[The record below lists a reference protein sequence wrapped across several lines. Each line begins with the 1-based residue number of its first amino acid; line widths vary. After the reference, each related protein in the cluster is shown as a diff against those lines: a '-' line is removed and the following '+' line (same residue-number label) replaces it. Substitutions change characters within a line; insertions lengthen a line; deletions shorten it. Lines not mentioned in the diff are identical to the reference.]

1 MTNKEMLSQTIPIIR
16 ETIAERPAVKAQ
28 IRWPSA
34 LQKFML
40 WLKGEKG
47 NKTLTPDPAAELI
60 AQIENEEVASIVRD
74 LHYKTPKS
82 LQAMRKIC
90 EECFILP
97 DDCPHYDYS
106 IFDVKK
112 ATRKLSVQPRHT
124 HSQVV
129 TELQKINHELAN
141 HLNEY
146 LEETL
151 EAVELEATQ

>member
-1 MTNKEMLSQTIPIIR
+1 MTNKEMLSHTIPVIH
-16 ETIAERPAVKAQ
+16 ETIAEQPAVKALT
-28 IRWPSA
+28 RWPGP
-34 LQKFML
+34 LKKFID
-40 WLKGEKG
+40 WLKGEDE
-47 NKTLTPDPAAELI
+47 TFTPDPAAEII
-60 AQIENEEVASIVRD
+60 AQIENEEVATIVRD

-97 DDCPHYDYS
+97 DDCPYYDYS

-112 ATRKLSVQPRHT
+112 ATRRLVVQPKHT

-129 TELQKINHELAN
+129 EELQKINHELAS

-146 LEETL
+146 LDEI
-151 EAVELEATQ
+151 

>member
-1 MTNKEMLSQTIPIIR
+1 MTNKEMLIPVIEGTMTGEPAHSARSQW
-16 ETIAERPAVKAQ
+16 EK
-28 IRWPSA
+28 
-34 LQKFML
+34 ML
-40 WLKGEKG
+40 GNFWLWFKGEKG
-47 NKTLTPDPAAELI
+47 NKTFTPDPAADLI

-74 LHYKTPKS
+74 LHYRTPKS

-97 DDCPHYDYS
+97 DDCPYYDYS

-112 ATRKLSVQPRHT
+112 ATRRLSVQPRHT

-146 LEETL
+146 LEET
-151 EAVELEATQ
+151 

>member
-16 ETIAERPAVKAQ
+16 ETIAERPEVKAQ
-28 IRWPSA
+28 IRWPGA

-40 WLKGEKG
+40 WLKGD
-47 NKTLTPDPAAELI
+47 KTFTPDPAAELI

-97 DDCPHYDYS
+97 DDCPYYDYS

-112 ATRKLSVQPRHT
+112 ATRRLSVQPRHT

-146 LEETL
+146 LEERL
-151 EAVELEATQ
+151 EA

>member
-1 MTNKEMLSQTIPIIR
+1 MTNKEMLIPVIEGTMTGEPAHNARSQWG
-16 ETIAERPAVKAQ
+16 KMLGNF
-28 IRWPSA
+28 W
-34 LQKFML
+34 L

-47 NKTLTPDPAAELI
+47 NKTFTPDPAADLI

-74 LHYKTPKS
+74 LHYRTPKS

-97 DDCPHYDYS
+97 DDCPYYDYS

-112 ATRKLSVQPRHT
+112 ATRKLSVQPKHT

-146 LEETL
+146 LEERL
-151 EAVELEATQ
+151 EA

>member
-1 MTNKEMLSQTIPIIR
+1 MLSQTIPIIR

-60 AQIENEEVASIVRD
+60 AQIENEEVANIVRD

-97 DDCPHYDYS
+97 DDCPYYDYS

-112 ATRKLSVQPRHT
+112 AIRRLVVQPKHT

-146 LEETL
+146 LEERL
-151 EAVELEATQ
+151 EA

>member
-1 MTNKEMLSQTIPIIR
+1 MLSHTIPIIH
-16 ETIAERPAVKAQ
+16 ETVAKQPAVKAP

-34 LQKFML
+34 LNKLMD
-40 WLKGEKG
+40 WLRGENE
-47 NKTLTPDPAAELI
+47 NKTFTPDPAAEII

-90 EECFILP
+90 EDCFILP

-112 ATRKLSVQPRHT
+112 ATRKLAVQPKHT

-129 TELQKINHELAN
+129 EELQKINHELAY

-146 LEETL
+146 LEET
-151 EAVELEATQ
+151 

>member
-1 MTNKEMLSQTIPIIR
+1 MTNKEMLSHTIPIIH
-16 ETIAERPAVKAQ
+16 ETIAGHPADTHEAK
-28 IRWPSA
+28 WTYP
-34 LQKFML
+34 LKKFML

-47 NKTLTPDPAAELI
+47 NKTLTPDPAAEII
-60 AQIENEEVASIVRD
+60 AQIANEEVAAIVRD

-82 LQAMRKIC
+82 LQAMRKTC

-112 ATRKLSVQPRHT
+112 AIKKLIVQPKHT
-124 HSQVV
+124 HSKVLE
-129 TELQKINHELAN
+129 ELQQINHELAY

-146 LEETL
+146 LEED
-151 EAVELEATQ
+151 

>member
-1 MTNKEMLSQTIPIIR
+1 MTNKEMLSQTIPVIQ
-16 ETIAERPAVKAQ
+16 ETIAERPEVKAQ
-28 IRWPSA
+28 IRWPGA
-34 LQKFML
+34 LKKLML

-47 NKTLTPDPAAELI
+47 NKALTPDPAAEII
-60 AQIENEEVASIVRD
+60 AQIANEEVAAIVRD

-82 LQAMRKIC
+82 LQAMRKTC

-112 ATRKLSVQPRHT
+112 AIKKLIVQPKHT
-124 HSQVV
+124 HSKVV
-129 TELQKINHELAN
+129 EELQQINHELAY

-146 LEETL
+146 LEED
-151 EAVELEATQ
+151 